1 MWEFFQSAKE
11 VAQTGVNWGVSKGA
25 AILEKGGQLKD
36 AAVDAATSAAH
47 AAKKATIDAA
57 IAAKDAAVQTAQK
70 AKDALVQGA
79 NTAKNAALDA
89 AAATKKAAT
98 DAAHYVGA
106 KVDAG
111 IGAAT
116 QGLKNVEG
124 AVASGIAKYGTKAA
138 VANTGVLNSL
148 QGGLDRRADFTAAT
162 CAECAD
168 KAAGKHPD
176 ASDGKFMGKDCQ
188 PSATKPAEGKK
199 PTCHNE
205 GKNVTNKQFPQITLT
220 NGINNTPAQV
230 CQTMQLLADSRCA
243 EVFAIY
249 NATYANKE
257 TIVAPTG
264 SNWSTFKDG
273 LKNLDP
279 KQVVDGA
286 LKGLLNPAAKSGMV
300 ADVVD
305 CIDTIKGG
313 RDEAASKLLRDEIVK
328 SLSGDNPK
336 AMTIYA
342 HSQGGLNAQA
352 ALDLASAQLL
362 DQEQGKFLKQGMSQS
377 AAMAAADASVLEKLK
392 KLDVSTF
399 GTVEKGFVDGP
410 TYTRYTNDYDPVPKI
425 IREAQRGLAPSQL
438 ARDPVGSPGVDEFSA
453 APSFDPMA
461 AHGMNET
468 YIPRMNEKK
477 AMGQCC

>member
-36 AAVDAATSAAH
+36 AAVDAATSAAD

-138 VANTGVLNSL
+138 VASPAVLDGLQTGI
-148 QGGLDRRADFTAAT
+148 DRRDQFTTAT
-162 CAECAD
+162 CAECAE

-176 ASDGKFMGKDCQ
+176 ANDGKFMGSDCK
-188 PSATKPAEGKK
+188 PSITKPPEGKK
-199 PTCHNE
+199 PACDKEKPGH
-205 GKNVTNKQFPQITLT
+205 KQFPQILFT
-220 NGINNTPAQV
+220 NGITNKVDDICKTITN
-230 CQTMQLLADSRCA
+230 LAESQCA

-249 NATYANKE
+249 NATYADDK
-257 TIVAPTG
+257 TVVAPG
-264 SNWSTFKDG
+264 ASNWSTFTDG
-273 LKNLDP
+273 IKNLDP
-279 KQVVDGA
+279 KQIKDGA
-286 LKGLLNPAAKSGMV
+286 LKGVFGPVGKMGIV

-313 RDEAASKLLRDEIVK
+313 RDEAASQVLRGEIVK

-336 AMTIYA
+336 GMTIFG
-342 HSQGGLNAQA
+342 HSQGGLNVQGGLELARSELENIEVKQSMLTGMGLSTAQENA
-352 ALDLASAQLL
+352 RNIVS
-362 DQEQGKFLKQGMSQS
+362 
-377 AAMAAADASVLEKLK
+377 K
-392 KLDVSTF
+392 KLSKLNVSTF

-410 TYTRYTNDYDPVPKI
+410 TYSRRTNDFDPVPQI
-425 IREAQRGLAPSQL
+425 IREAQAGLVPEQL
-438 ARDPVGSPGVDEFSA
+438 DRDPIGASAVDRFPS
-453 APSFDPMA
+453 APSFNPMA

-468 YIPRMNEKK
+468 YIPRLNSLKK
-477 AMGQCC
+477 QVPCC